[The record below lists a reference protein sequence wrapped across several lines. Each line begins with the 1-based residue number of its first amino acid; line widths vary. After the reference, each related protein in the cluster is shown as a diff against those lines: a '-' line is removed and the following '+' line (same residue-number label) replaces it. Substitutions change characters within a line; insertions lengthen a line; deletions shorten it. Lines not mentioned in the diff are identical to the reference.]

1 MDQFDERE
9 NFAIQGAIIMNELQ
23 QMIEK
28 TKKLEMQLMQEVFPK
43 VIPDEFYTPSPETQ
57 DMQPLRKRM
66 KLGN

>member
-1 MDQFDERE
+1 MDQFEERE

-23 QMIEK
+23 RMIEK
-28 TKKLEMQLMQEVFPK
+28 TKKLEMQLMQHGSPQ

-57 DMQPLRKRM
+57 VMQPLKKRM